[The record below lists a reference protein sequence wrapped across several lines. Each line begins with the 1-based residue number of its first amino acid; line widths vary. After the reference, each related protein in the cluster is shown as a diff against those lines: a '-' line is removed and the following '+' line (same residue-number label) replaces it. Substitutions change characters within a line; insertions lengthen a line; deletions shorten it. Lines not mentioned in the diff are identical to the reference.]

1 MTCIEVECLD
11 RQDPEARAHLRM
23 SRRELFLPGTS
34 PQASTLEL
42 AAQSTIMPPKSHAQ
56 AESTNDSWTLSA
68 EGNLELLATDRSAE
82 AGTEK
87 LGPGHMAIVVN
98 SGL

>member
-1 MTCIEVECLD
+1 
-11 RQDPEARAHLRM
+11 M
-23 SRRELFLPGTS
+23 SRRELFLPVTS
-34 PQASTLEL
+34 PQASTL
-42 AAQSTIMPPKSHAQ
+42 AAQSIIMPPKSHAQ

>member
-23 SRRELFLPGTS
+23 SRRELFLPVTS
-34 PQASTLEL
+34 PQASTL
-42 AAQSTIMPPKSHAQ
+42 AAQSIIMPPKSHAQ

-87 LGPGHMAIVVN
+87 LGPGHMAFVVN
-98 SGL
+98 NGL